1 MPLVYR
7 RVRSV
12 MGACVLRAWR
22 AFSKRCSA
30 HGARS
35 PRQRFI
41 FFMSARQCSNYT
53 ARFGLRSSVSY
64 HKLPRAAA
72 PHRRLRCTPRI
83 CTPIHPLRS
92 KYRCTLISTR
102 LVRPREWCTESVQRA
117 RYRLRTGTPK
127 RRPQLPTATLYSTAT
142 SATVRPAPPPIAESA
157 SGIMPRCTSNNMW

>member
-30 HGARS
+30 HGALARLANVLFS
-35 PRQRFI
+35 SCQRD
-41 FFMSARQCSNYT
+41 SARITRRGSVFGHRCRIVNYR
-53 ARFGLRSSVSY
+53 AL
-64 HKLPRAAA
+64 LPRTAAA
-72 PHRRLRCTPRI
+72 PLVFA
-83 CTPIHPLRS
+83 PLYTR
-92 KYRCTLISTR
+92 YAMVYAISTR

-127 RRPQLPTATLYSTAT
+127 RRSQLPTATLYSTAT
-142 SATVRPAPPPIAESA
+142 SATVRPPPPIAESA
-157 SGIMPRCTSNNMW
+157 SGIMPRWYRTSNNMW